1 MIEMQ
6 RDFTPFVD
14 MLNGSSRI
22 LIAGCSGSGKS
33 VALKGLIYTA
43 MEKSPIYN
51 MFAIIDLKRV
61 ELKVFRGSPHTI
73 SYITEPEDV
82 KNMLDSILELI
93 DYRYKEMEEKNQLMS
108 DEPNVWVV
116 VDEYA
121 DLMTI
126 GSKEVEKSIQRIA
139 QIGRA
144 ARVGLILCTQRPTK
158 DVLNGK
164 ISCNLDVRLG
174 LRTVNSQ
181 DSRNIIG
188 ISGCESLPEVGYGYL
203 QIKGINRKVRIPMVE
218 FEELDERV
226 DYWRE
231 KLPKLAAKRRK

>member
-1 MIEMQ
+1 M

-43 MEKSPIYN
+43 MSDSPIKN

-61 ELKVFRGSPHTI
+61 ELKVFRGAPHTI
-73 SYITEPEDV
+73 AYITEPENV
-82 KNMLDSILELI
+82 KGMLNSILDLI
-93 DYRYKEMEEKNQLMS
+93 DDRYKEMERKNLLLS

-121 DLMTI
+121 DLMTL
-126 GSKEVEKSIQRIA
+126 GSKDVEKSIQRIA

-174 LRTVNSQ
+174 LRTVNAQ

-188 ISGCESLPEVGYGYL
+188 ISGCEELPDFGQGYL
-203 QIKGINRKVRIPMVE
+203 QIKGRNKKVRIPEVT

-231 KLPKLAAKRRK
+231 QLPKLAEKRRK